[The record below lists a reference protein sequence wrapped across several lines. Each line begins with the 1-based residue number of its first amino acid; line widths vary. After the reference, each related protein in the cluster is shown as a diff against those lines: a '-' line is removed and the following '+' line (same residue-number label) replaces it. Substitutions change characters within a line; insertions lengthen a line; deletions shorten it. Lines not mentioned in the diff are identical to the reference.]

1 MKLTR
6 QRQLLLLAIAVAG
19 CALYLGATLAQIG
32 HQAYPL
38 DDAWIH
44 LTFARNLA
52 LGKGFAF
59 VPGQPSAG
67 STSPLWAFA
76 LAPGFL
82 WPFGP
87 DAWVYTL
94 GIVLLFASAVLTY
107 RVTARLFPDAP
118 ALPLVAAVVSA
129 FEWHL
134 NWAAFSGMETVAF
147 ITLLLLLLDLYLERR
162 PLWLVGLVGGLC
174 IVTRPE
180 SVMMLG
186 LIGMHR
192 LASGVLPGA
201 APRPEGVPSG
211 RLPAQPAP
219 ASDSLRRR
227 VLDLALLTAGCL
239 VAVIPYVAFNWV
251 TSGFLF
257 PNTFY
262 AKQAEFAD
270 LLAQTPLLVHLF
282 ELLTITFIGAEVL
295 LAPGFVWAAWLIIRE
310 RRWDAAVLLGWWLA
324 IALVYTVR
332 LPSTFQHGR
341 YEMPMIPGTIILG
354 LWGTWRLREFLPT
367 GALRRVGTRAWQI
380 AFPLLLLVFWVRG
393 ALAIATDA
401 EIMDCMVVKT
411 AQWLQTNTQPND
423 IIAVHDIGAAGYY
436 VHDRTL
442 LDLAGLITPDVI
454 PIIRDEPK
462 LMQYIL
468 AHNAT
473 YLVTSAAWHP
483 EMIVD
488 AHAHPAYVGY
498 CPVVR
503 QAGGYEMGIYRLTQ

>member
-1 MKLTR
+1 MALTAR
-6 QRQLLLLAIAVAG
+6 RQLLLFGICLAG
-19 CALYLGATLAQIG
+19 CALYLGVTYAQIG
-32 HQAYPL
+32 HLAYPL

-52 LGKGFAF
+52 LRHEFAF
-59 VPGQPSAG
+59 VPGQASAG

-87 DAWVYTL
+87 DAWVYGL
-94 GIVLLFASAVLTY
+94 GVVLLFASAVLSY
-107 RVTARLFPDAP
+107 RVTARLFPEAP
-118 ALPLVAAVVSA
+118 ALAPVAALVFA
-129 FEWHL
+129 LEWHL

-147 ITLLLLLLDLYLERR
+147 VVLVLLLLDVYLSRR
-162 PLWLVGLVGGLC
+162 PMWLVGLVGGLC
-174 IVTRPE
+174 IVTRPDG
-180 SVMMLG
+180 VIMLG
-186 LIGMHR
+186 LIAAHR
-192 LASGVLPGA
+192 LFAGPVT
-201 APRPEGVPSG
+201 
-211 RLPAQPAP
+211 AQDGIRQRA
-219 ASDSLRRR
+219 
-227 VLDLALLTAGCL
+227 LDLAKYAAGCL
-239 VAVIPYVAFNWV
+239 VPVAPYIAFNWI

-270 LLAQTPLLVHLF
+270 ILAQTPLPVHLF
-282 ELLTITFIGAEVL
+282 DLLTITFIGAEVL
-295 LAPGFVWAAWLIIRE
+295 LAPGFLLAAWLIVKE
-310 RRWDAAVLLGWWLA
+310 RRWDAGLLLGWWLA

-354 LWGTWRLREFLPT
+354 LWGTWRLQGYLRGE
-367 GALRRVGTRAWQI
+367 AVRRVATRSWKI
-380 AFPLLLLVFWVRG
+380 AFPLLLVVFWLRG
-393 ALAIATDA
+393 ATAIAADA

-411 AQWLQTNTQPND
+411 AQWLETNTQPND

-436 VHDRTL
+436 LRDRTL

-454 PIIRDEPK
+454 PFIRDEPR

-468 AHNAT
+468 AHQAT

-488 AHAHPAYVGY
+488 PHAQPAYVGY
-498 CPVVR
+498 CPIVR
-503 QAGGYEMGIYRLTQ
+503 LAGGYEMGIYRLTP

>member
-1 MKLTR
+1 MAQTAR
-6 QRQLLLLAIAVAG
+6 RQLLLLGICLAG
-19 CALYLGATLAQIG
+19 CALYLGFTYLRL
-32 HQAYPL
+32 HHLAYPL

-52 LGKGFAF
+52 LRHEFAF

-87 DAWVYTL
+87 DAWVYAL
-94 GIVLLFASAVLTY
+94 GTVLLFASAVLSY
-107 RVTARLFPDAP
+107 RVTARLFPEASSLAP
-118 ALPLVAAVVSA
+118 VTALVFAL
-129 FEWHL
+129 EWHL

-147 ITLLLLLLDLYLERR
+147 IVLVLLELDVYLSRR
-162 PLWLVGLVGGLC
+162 PMWLVGLVGGLC

-180 SVMMLG
+180 SVIMLG
-186 LIGMHR
+186 LLAAHR
-192 LASGVLPGA
+192 LFA
-201 APRPEGVPSG
+201 PSG
-211 RLPAQPAP
+211 PAQAG
-219 ASDSLRRR
+219 AWQRA
-227 VLDLALLTAGCL
+227 LDLAKYAAGCL
-239 VAVIPYVAFNWV
+239 VTVAPYVLFNLI

-262 AKQAEFAD
+262 AKQAEFAAI
-270 LLAQTPLLVHLF
+270 LAQTPLPVHLF
-282 ELLTITFIGAEVL
+282 ELLTITFIGAQALLVPGFL
-295 LAPGFVWAAWLIIRE
+295 LAVWLIVKE
-310 RRWDAAVLLGWWLA
+310 HRWDAALLLGWWLA

-341 YEMPMIPGTIILG
+341 YEMPMLPGTIILG
-354 LWGTWRLREFLPT
+354 LWGTWRLRGYLRGESVQRVLTRSWKLAF
-367 GALRRVGTRAWQI
+367 ALVLI
-380 AFPLLLLVFWVRG
+380 AFWFQG
-393 ALAIATDA
+393 ASAIATDA

-411 AQWLQTNTQPND
+411 AQWLDVNTKPKD

-436 VHDRTL
+436 LRDRTL

-454 PIIRDEPK
+454 PFISDEPR

-468 AHNAT
+468 AHQAT

-488 AHAHPAYVGY
+488 PHAQPAYVGY
-498 CPVVR
+498 CPIVR
-503 QAGGYEMGIYRLTQ
+503 AAGGYEMGIYHVTP